1 MRAFSPELTA
11 HLASGATRLC
21 ACWRIKTRAGV
32 SLGFT
37 DHDRDIEFDGLVFE
51 AASGFTASG
60 IDQSLG
66 LAIDNSTASGALISD
81 RLSEDDISRGRFDGA
96 EVTHWQVNW
105 AEPDQRILMFR
116 GELGEIRRG
125 ASSFEVELRGLSEVL
140 NRPMGRAY
148 LPVCDASLGD
158 ARCGFDLSDP
168 AFSASA
174 ATVAAVEDARKL
186 RSSDLGAYAANWF
199 TDGVLTWRGG
209 ASDGIPVRVRS
220 HLLVEGAGVL
230 ILDRDQKD
238 MAAGDVFDIVAG
250 CDKRKET
257 CAAKFSNLVNFRGFP
272 FMPGENWVTAY
283 PVDGQLYQGGSRLG

>member
-1 MRAFSPELTA
+1 MREFSPELTS
-11 HLASGATRLC
+11 HLASGATTLC
-21 ACWRIKTRAGV
+21 ACWRINTRGGV

-37 DHDRDIEFDGLVFE
+37 DHDCDIEFDGLVFE

-66 LAIDNSTASGALISD
+66 LAIDNATASGALISD

-96 EVTHWQVNW
+96 EVVHWQVNW
-105 AEPDQRILMFR
+105 ADPAQRILMFR

-148 LPVCDASLGD
+148 LPVCDAALGD
-158 ARCGFDLSDP
+158 ARCGFDLSGP
-168 AFSASA
+168 AFNASA
-174 ATVAAVEDARKL
+174 NVDAVEDL
-186 RSSDLGAYAANWF
+186 RTLRAGDLGAYAPGWF
-199 TDGVLTWRGG
+199 TDGVLTWRSGPFDG
-209 ASDGIPVRVRS
+209 AEVRVRS
-220 HLLVEGAGVL
+220 HRVVNGDTVLV
-230 ILDRDQKD
+230 LDRDQKD
-238 MAAGDVFDIVAG
+238 MNAGDLFDIVAG

-283 PVDGQLYQGGSRLG
+283 PVDGQAYKGGSRLG